1 MDDATD
7 NLPFRRLAKRADRFR
22 FSDRTPTGTPD
33 RPWWLADTATYWV
46 DFTFAD
52 PVSGREWALML
63 AFSETDTA
71 IDVVEVRAVATDGEP
86 ITGKAVR
93 DLPWGSL
100 FADVRADCADFHR
113 DTGAEAQV
121 EKFTNRRRR
130 ITAEHLEQVAALYR
144 QYAAASKRPTE
155 EVANAFG
162 VPRDTASKWVRR
174 ARDAGL
180 LGPTVGGKKGEQQ

>member
-1 MDDATD
+1 MDEATD

-52 PVSGREWALML
+52 PVSGREWAVML
-63 AFSETDTA
+63 AFRETATA
-71 IDVVEVRAVATDGEP
+71 VDVVEVRAVATDGEG
-86 ITGKAVR
+86 ITGEALR
-93 DLPWGSL
+93 GLPWGSL
-100 FADVRADCADFHR
+100 IADVRADCADFHR
-113 DTGAEAQV
+113 TTGAAAQV
-121 EKFTNRRRR
+121 EKFTNTRRK
-130 ITAEHLEQVAALYR
+130 ITAEHLEQVAVIYR
-144 QYAAASKRPTE
+144 RHAAISKRPTE
-155 EVANAFG
+155 AVADAFG

-180 LGPTVGGKKGEQQ
+180 LGPTSKGKKGEQ